1 MSVVAALTLMLGF
14 GMFVISLISLV
25 IAIVKLLND
34 NKK

>member
-1 MSVVAALTLMLGF
+1 MAALTLMLGF